1 MLNAVHI
8 RDKYVLRFRTMWP
21 ILLGL
26 FVLAGTAC
34 EALATESA
42 RSAVAAGRE
51 VRQLEDTEVRPLE
64 NQLRALYEDEIEP
77 RQAEIEDLYF
87 QEREIE
93 DTVIRPLWDSQVDPW
108 GPGGEASVAQQEF
121 DARYQE
127 IEQLYRALDLED
139 RELQLKYQHG
149 SFDPWQSPEA
159 QAKEDE
165 RYELQ
170 HELDQLYRRGW
181 EPIEAIYDQINGLQ
195 NDVNHGDSNTQS
207 QIDEINDQIDHL
219 YEQANQVQFDVDDDA
234 SALYN
239 ELDNVNNDLNY
250 LYNWVRTQIDDL
262 WRQIENEEHNLY
274 KSGSGSYAGESYL
287 EELESQ
293 LRFLEEERDR
303 IISGLY
309 AAQDAVYAEMNDVVS
324 EIDATIAVV
333 EAELDVLYNS
343 GTTATAVDPGVFAT
357 LDVLYA
363 VLDALWNQVQA
374 IESAANEQINA
385 LFAAKDE
392 AVSPMMVQIAD
403 LQVQITEVDDG
414 TASTTDAV
422 VALAAQIEDL
432 EDAINAVHTET
443 ENAVA
448 AVEAQM
454 NADLDAV
461 FVQIS
466 NLEAEIADLE
476 AQVNETVEVPVDSDI
491 HPFVTAL
498 EAELVVL
505 YALRD
510 SEAEFYANWAD
521 EIGRNIGEED
531 KFWQAQIDAVYDEMS
546 VISGQ
551 PDTPPVV
558 DDSYLQSLYAQ
569 VDEMEQK
576 QQSEINRLE
585 SRRSELENKVN
596 ALYSNDPAQHIY
608 EEIDRLYGVINQI
621 ADGSQ
626 NGYDVNWDLIDQ
638 LQQQAWQME
647 QDLQDRTR
655 EMEDLLWALDDEL
668 QAFYRNAEVQMR
680 EMQAEMDDA
689 FQSMQQRRYELDDM
703 RFVIDAE
710 MNDFFHSFDDGRH
723 DVDEEVR
730 KIETQLLT
738 PIRARIRVL
747 ENELNDLRDEARA
760 LESRVREARHY
771 IEERQ
776 REVEDQVFDLI
787 EDAIDAASTTNALES
802 FIAGTATIVDD
813 PTTVPADDTDV
824 VVEEPVAVGAGE

>member
-181 EPIEAIYDQINGLQ
+181 EPIEAIYDQINRLQ

-207 QIDEINDQIDHL
+207 QIDEINDQIDYL

-250 LYNWVRTQIDDL
+250 LYNGVRAQIDDL

-287 EELESQ
+287 EELQSRI
-293 LRFLEEERDR
+293 RFLEEERDR

-343 GTTATAVDPGVFAT
+343 GTTATAVDPEVFAT

-422 VALAAQIEDL
+422 LALAAQIEDL

-454 NADLDAV
+454 HADLDAV

-710 MNDFFHSFDDGRH
+710 MNDFFNSFDDGRH
-723 DVDEEVR
+723 DVEEKVR
-730 KIETQLLT
+730 KMETQLLT

>member
-108 GPGGEASVAQQEF
+108 SPGGEASVAQQEF

-181 EPIEAIYDQINGLQ
+181 EPIEAIYDQINRLQ

-207 QIDEINDQIDHL
+207 QIDEINDQIDYL

-250 LYNWVRTQIDDL
+250 LYNGVRAQIDDL

-287 EELESQ
+287 EELQSRI
-293 LRFLEEERDR
+293 RFLEEERDR

-343 GTTATAVDPGVFAT
+343 GTTATAVDPEVFAT

-432 EDAINAVHTET
+432 EVAINAVHTET

-454 NADLDAV
+454 HADLDAV

-476 AQVNETVEVPVDSDI
+476 AQVNETVEVPADSDI

-531 KFWQAQIDAVYDEMS
+531 KFWQAQIDAIYDEMS

-710 MNDFFHSFDDGRH
+710 MNDFFNSFDDGRH
-723 DVDEEVR
+723 DVEEKVR
-730 KIETQLLT
+730 KMETELLT